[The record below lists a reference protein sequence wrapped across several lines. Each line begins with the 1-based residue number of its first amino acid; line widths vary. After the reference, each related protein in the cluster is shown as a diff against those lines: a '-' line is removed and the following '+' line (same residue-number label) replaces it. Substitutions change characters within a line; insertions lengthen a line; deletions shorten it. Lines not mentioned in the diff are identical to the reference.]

1 MHPALLQANSSQPVL
16 FMPAVFNETLGL
28 LFDAHHYF
36 ENYGEEEQLRLP
48 DEFRTAY
55 AGEMSRITMRLT
67 SIMAWV
73 MVRKAVYTG
82 KLDNDTAAEKY
93 RLDGQ
98 DICLEAVSQEVANLP
113 FYIGDLAERTRAL
126 YERVWRLDH
135 LAYAEYDA

>member
-1 MHPALLQANSSQPVL
+1 MHPALLQVDTAQPVL

-48 DEFRTAY
+48 QEFRVAY

-73 MVRKAVYTG
+73 MVRKAVYAG

-93 RLDGQ
+93 RLDAQ
-98 DICLEAVSQEVANLP
+98 DICLEEVSQEIANLP
-113 FYIGDLAERTRAL
+113 FYIGDLAERSRAL
-126 YERVWRLDH
+126 YERVWRLDGM
-135 LAYAEYDA
+135 AYDA

>member
-1 MHPALLQANSSQPVL
+1 MQPAISHLQTSQPVL

-48 DEFRTAY
+48 QEFRTAY

-82 KLDNDTAAEKY
+82 KLDSDTAAEKY
-93 RLDGQ
+93 RLDAQ
-98 DICLEAVSQEVANLP
+98 DICREEVPESVANLP
-113 FYIGDLAERTRAL
+113 FYIGEIAQRSRDL

-135 LAYAEYDA
+135 MAYAEYDA